1 MQVLQRPSSTSG
13 LSDLVLQKDDGTEL
27 HLLTVSDYSREQS
40 KRMWRELEA
49 NAYRYVAKYCNG
61 GLPTD
66 LDLVLRLLEER
77 KVPRTALHLQKDREG
92 KWLFWGDVG
101 ETEGFCFILLDKK
114 TVYSVMAGIRMPID
128 QQYNLFMHCHA
139 FKAKPVLSENAVYFT
154 ALAGGDDLSLPAMF
168 IRDRDDRWHIPE
180 IGVEATLANHV
191 LTVKKQLFPSQK
203 QG

>member
-1 MQVLQRPSSTSG
+1 MQILQRPSTTSG

-66 LDLVLRLLEER
+66 LDLLLQLLEER
-77 KVPRTALHLQKDREG
+77 RVPRTALHLQKDREG

-101 ETEGFCFILLDKK
+101 ETAGFCFILLDKK
-114 TVYSVMAGIRMPID
+114 TVYSVMASIQMPID
-128 QQYNLFMHCHA
+128 KQYNLFMKCHA
-139 FKAKPVLSENAVYFT
+139 FKAKPALSENAVYFT
-154 ALAGGDDLSLPAMF
+154 TLAGGDDLSLPAMF
-168 IRDRDDRWHIPE
+168 IRDRDDHWHIPE
-180 IGVEATLANHV
+180 LGVEATLASHV

-203 QG
+203 LG